1 MAGTS
6 ASRTASVDDIVA
18 RLERLPTSWW
28 QVKARIIVG
37 VATFF
42 DAFDALAIATV
53 LPVIVPLWKL
63 APQQI
68 GFMISAGFV
77 GQLIGALLFG
87 WVAERY
93 GRMTAMIW
101 SIALFAVM
109 SLVCAFAW
117 DYNSLLVFRTIQGIG
132 LGGEVPVAA
141 VFISELARAKGRG
154 RFVLL
159 YELVFPIGLVSA
171 SLVGLWVVPQLGWQW
186 MFVIGALPA
195 FLALVLRWL
204 LPESPRWLAVRGHT
218 AEAQAAM
225 ALIERETE
233 KATGKPL
240 PPPQPVVST
249 LDKPASLADL
259 FGPLYLRRTLVVW
272 VIWFAAYFVNYGLSI
287 WLPTV
292 YRTVFQL
299 PLDVSLRYGLI
310 TQVVG
315 LLGTLICALT
325 IDYVG
330 RRLWFAVSF
339 AAATLALAA
348 LAIYPTPTAQQVLI
362 CMTIAY
368 FFVSTINIGVYLYT
382 PELYPTRVR
391 ALGVG
396 TATAWLRFASIIG
409 PIVVGQMI
417 GARLTPAQIPDLPK
431 VFLAFAAVAAV
442 AAVITALFAVETKGR
457 VLEEASP

>member
-1 MAGTS
+1 MAVAVTGS
-6 ASRTASVDDIVA
+6 SMDDIVA

-53 LPVIVPLWKL
+53 LPVIAPLWKL
-63 APQQI
+63 TPPQI

-77 GQLIGALLFG
+77 GQLLGALLFG
-87 WVAERY
+87 FIAERY

-117 DYNSLLVFRTIQGIG
+117 SYESLLVFRVIQGIG

-141 VFISELARAKGRG
+141 VFISELAKAKGRG

-159 YELVFPIGLVSA
+159 YELVFPIGLTAA
-171 SLVGLWVVPQLGWQW
+171 SLVGLWVVPRFGWQY

-204 LPESPRWLAVRGHT
+204 LPESPRWLAVRGRH
-218 AEAQAAM
+218 AEAEAAM
-225 ALIERETE
+225 ALIETETQ
-233 KATGKPL
+233 KATGAPL
-240 PPPQPVVST
+240 PPPQPVVATS
-249 LDKPASLADL
+249 DKPASWTDL

-272 VIWFAAYFVNYGLSI
+272 VIWFSAYFVNYGLSI
-287 WLPTV
+287 WLTTV

-310 TQVVG
+310 TQAVG
-315 LLGTLICALT
+315 LLGTLICALS

-330 RRLWFAVSF
+330 RRLWFALAF
-339 AAATLALAA
+339 AAAALALGA
-348 LAIYPTPTAQQVLI
+348 LAMFPAPTAEQVLI
-362 CMTIAY
+362 CMTVAY

-391 ALGVG
+391 AFGVG
-396 TATAWLRFASIIG
+396 TATAWLRLASIIG
-409 PIVVGQMI
+409 PIVVGAMI
-417 GARLTPAQIPDLPK
+417 GARLTPAQIPDLPR
-431 VFLAFAAVAAV
+431 VFLAFAAVAAIA
-442 AAVITALFAVETKGR
+442 AAVTALFAVETKGR

>member
-1 MAGTS
+1 MASTS
-6 ASRTASVDDIVA
+6 TGHAGSVDDIVA

-171 SLVGLWVVPQLGWQW
+171 SLVGLWVVPHFGWQW

-225 ALIERETE
+225 TMIERETE

-310 TQVVG
+310 TQAVG
-315 LLGTLICALT
+315 LLGTLVCALT

-339 AAATLALAA
+339 AAGAIALAA
-348 LAIYPTPTAQQVLI
+348 LAMAPAPSAQQVLVS
-362 CMTIAY
+362 MTIAY
-368 FFVSTINIGVYLYT
+368 LFVSTINIGVYLYT

-391 ALGVG
+391 ALGAG

>member
-1 MAGTS
+1 MDA
-6 ASRTASVDDIVA
+6 ASLRSPVDDVVA

-42 DAFDALAIATV
+42 DAFDALAIASV

-68 GFMISAGFV
+68 GFLISAGFV
-77 GQLIGALLFG
+77 GQLAGALLFG
-87 WVAERY
+87 WIAERH
-93 GRMTAMIW
+93 GRMTAMVW
-101 SIALFAVM
+101 SIALFALM
-109 SLVCAFAW
+109 SLICALAW
-117 DYNSLLVFRTIQGIG
+117 DYSSLLLFRTIQGIG

-141 VFISELARAKGRG
+141 VFISELAKAQGRG

-159 YELVFPIGLVSA
+159 YELVFPIGLVAA
-171 SLVGLWVVPQLGWQW
+171 SLLGLWVVPRFGWQY

-195 FLALVLRWL
+195 LLALALRRL
-204 LPESPRWLAVRGHT
+204 LPESPRWLAVRGRA

-225 ALIERETE
+225 ALIEHETE
-233 KATGKPL
+233 KATGAPL
-240 PPPQPVVST
+240 PPVKPVVAT
-249 LDKPASLADL
+249 LEKPATLSDL

-292 YRTVFQL
+292 YRTVFKL

-310 TQVVG
+310 TQAVG

-339 AAATLALAA
+339 AAAALALSA
-348 LAIYPTPTAQQVLI
+348 LALYPTPTAEEVLTS
-362 CMTIAY
+362 MTVA
-368 FFVSTINIGVYLYT
+368 FFFISTINIGVYLYT

-396 TATAWLRFASIIG
+396 VATAWLRLASIIG
-409 PIVVGQMI
+409 PSAVGMMLA
-417 GARLTPAQIPDLPK
+417 GGLPS
-431 VFLAFAAVAAV
+431 VFVTFAIVAAI
-442 AAVITALFAVETKGR
+442 AAVITGLFAVETKGR